1 MKLLTT
7 PRSRE
12 QNQVSYLFRFLG
24 VAPEQ
29 RQIIQLDGN
38 VFADCL
44 DVVSSRLNFVAE
56 YY

>member
-29 RQIIQLDGN
+29 RQIIQLDGS

>member
-12 QNQVSYLFRFLG
+12 QTQVSYLFRFLG

-29 RQIIQLDGN
+29 RQIIQLNGN

-44 DVVSSRLNFVAE
+44 DAVSSRLNFVAE
-56 YY
+56 HY